1 MSWRPDDWDK
11 FKPHSSYELG
21 EQTHDSV
28 LGKIAFSEGVEAG
41 ADAIVRALREE
52 QGVRI
57 TKATSMTT
65 TPIFEKAEGWLVF
78 IPDKEGE

>member
-1 MSWRPDDWDK
+1 MSWRPDNWK
-11 FKPHSSYELG
+11 NPH
-21 EQTHDSV
+21 SV
-28 LGKIAFSEGVEAG
+28 LGQRTKNHRKYDVFEAG

-78 IPDKEGE
+78 IPDKGV